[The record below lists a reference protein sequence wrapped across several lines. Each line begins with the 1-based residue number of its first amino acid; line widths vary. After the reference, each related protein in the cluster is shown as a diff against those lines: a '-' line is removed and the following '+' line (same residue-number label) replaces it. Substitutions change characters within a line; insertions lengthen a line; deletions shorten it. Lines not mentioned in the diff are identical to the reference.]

1 MVRDAAHGQVG
12 LYPDASAAAVFG
24 APFRYPEY
32 EHLLGICH
40 AYDHAQLVKLS
51 QLVLARSSIRV
62 TGVPDVVGQGSL
74 PLPCRDVY
82 RVNVASVGRSKPVYD
97 EQTERRWPD
106 PDRGPYLL
114 TLYWKR
120 RKGRPEPVG
129 MQLLVEGPADAE
141 RLTLMTS
148 TLRDVKI
155 AEIAAEE
162 RERLNYE
169 PAPKPTPEVRVE
181 GMRPAT
187 VRRLRRTAE
196 VYQAAWQAGES
207 PTKDVARQLN
217 VSAAAAG
224 NLVRRAR
231 EAGFLP
237 PTSAGVP
244 QG

>member
-1 MVRDAAHGQVG
+1 M
-12 LYPDASAAAVFG
+12 PS
-24 APFRYPEY
+24 
-32 EHLLGICH
+32 
-40 AYDHAQLVKLS
+40 
-51 QLVLARSSIRV
+51 
-62 TGVPDVVGQGSL
+62 VVGRRSL
-74 PLPCRDVY
+74 PLPCQDAY
-82 RVNVASVGRSKPVYD
+82 RSHVGDTGRTGATFD

-106 PDRGPYLL
+106 PEQGPYLL

-129 MQLLVEGPADAE
+129 IRLVVESAEDAE
-141 RLTLMTS
+141 HLTLMTS

-162 RERLNYE
+162 RERLKHL
-169 PAPKPTPEVRVE
+169 PAPPPTPEARVE

-187 VRRLRRTAE
+187 VRRLTKVAE
-196 VYQAAWQAGES
+196 VYQRAWRAGES
-207 PTKDVARQLN
+207 PTKEVARRLN
-217 VSAAAAG
+217 VTAPAAG